1 MSMMKRQLEKLA
13 ERVTGDIEIT
23 DELMDIVEKHS
34 IRQEDSSVCWSWEN
48 EHGNKVA
55 GGICALANFIKND
68 CRSTHYLWSTTNRNP
83 VRLSSDAN
91 GKCWTIYNGG

>member
-1 MSMMKRQLEKLA
+1 MSMMKRQMENLA

-23 DELMDIVEKHS
+23 DTLMAIVEKHS
-34 IRQEDSSVCWSWEN
+34 IRQDTEKCWVWTN

-55 GGICALANFIKND
+55 GGIGALAEFINND
-68 CRSTHYLWSTTNRNP
+68 CHSIQWTRPRNP